1 VATSSGPQKAQFDR
15 CELDKEQRPVGNEYG
30 GTPKLAPQPKRLTL
44 PAGKQNDNN
53 IPQEKLN

>member
-1 VATSSGPQKAQFDR
+1 VATSSGPQKARYDR
-15 CELDKEQRPVGNEYG
+15 CEVKDGRPTGSEYG

-53 IPQEKLN
+53 IPQERLN